1 MRKALAC
8 AKVLNVARSQV
19 EHIKRDAVSMKL
31 PHLVVTETLRHTR
44 FPRAEFR
51 IMDYWHAATMRRPP
65 EDSFT
70 IPPQGTSFPP
80 HSPLPTRFSPLP
92 THPRPS
98 PLVSPLPT
106 GLAPRDQITSV
117 SALPLPSPEIR
128 ISIPT
133 AIQHASMNDPPY
145 EKNGSGIPVI
155 GIRFNVIPTLT
166 STCTNHV
173 LTNPNATKLE
183 NESVARPAI
192 LTHRKNSQRKR
203 TRATVTP
210 TNPSSSPT
218 TGKRKSVCCAG
229 RNASRFCVPIVNP
242 FPSHPPDPIA
252 TCD

>member
-1 MRKALAC
+1 MIGMPQRCGARRKIPSPSHRREC
-8 AKVLNVARSQV
+8 
-19 EHIKRDAVSMKL
+19 HFL
-31 PHLVVTETLRHTR
+31 PTPLSPLG
-44 FPRAEFR
+44 
-51 IMDYWHAATMRRPP
+51 
-65 EDSFT
+65 S
-70 IPPQGTSFPP
+70 P
-80 HSPLPTRFSPLP
+80 HSPLILAAPHWSC
-92 THPRPS
+92 PS
-98 PLVSPLPT
+98 PLASP
-106 GLAPRDQITSV
+106 LAPRDQITSV

-173 LTNPNATKLE
+173 LTKPNAAKLE

-203 TRATVTP
+203 TSATVTP

-218 TGKRKSVCCAG
+218 RSEEHTSELQ
-229 RNASRFCVPIVNP
+229 SPM
-242 FPSHPPDPIA
+242 
-252 TCD
+252 